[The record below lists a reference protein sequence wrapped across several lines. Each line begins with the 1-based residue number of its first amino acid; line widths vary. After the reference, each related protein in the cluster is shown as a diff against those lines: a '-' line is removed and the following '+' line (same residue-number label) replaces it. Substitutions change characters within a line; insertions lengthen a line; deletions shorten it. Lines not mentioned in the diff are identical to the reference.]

1 MNQSLTHS
9 LYVLSLSELEPDSFM
24 RALTHLHS
32 LKIHS
37 NNLSTAN
44 LSSKLCFFIFF
55 GGNGQYLTVYNIL
68 YCNVLS

>member
-44 LSSKLCFFIFF
+44 LSSKLCI
-55 GGNGQYLTVYNIL
+55 LPVASSTTVQDIYTSATVHL
-68 YCNVLS
+68 Q